1 MAKRTLLPRAGTSLS
16 LGSCRGMSSDQGS
29 ASWQDFGSS
38 ASSGPSPR
46 PSACPTCRTRCCR
59 PRCGSP
65 RTSGLRTPRAAGP
78 RVPRNPWS
86 CLRAAKSVRRGPPS
100 ASSHAV
106 CLRTRRGS
114 TSPSRTS
121 STSTLRPWRSRR
133 LPITPRPS
141 IDSPTSGRP
150 RIVRLWR
157 ARRTGMLPCSASPR
171 AAILRS
177 RSPAAR
183 SWSSTPGATASRP
196 AGSPPAR
203 RRAPPPPPTPAPTP
217 RRARQ
222 RPTPTT
228 RTTSG
233 GCQANGCATWATEAN
248 VRRSSL
254 SSWTQTAPLLTAWT
268 RRTRASSWA
277 PTMAA
282 WCS

>member
-1 MAKRTLLPRAGTSLS
+1 MAMRTLPPRAGTSSS
-16 LGSCRGMSSDQGS
+16 LGSCRGMSSDQGF

-46 PSACPTCRTRCCR
+46 PSAYPTCRTRCCR
-59 PRCGSP
+59 PRCRSP
-65 RTSGLRTPRAAGP
+65 RRKGLRAPRAAGP
-78 RVPRNPWS
+78 RVTRNPRS
-86 CLRAAKSVRRGPPS
+86 CLRAAKSVRHGRPS
-100 ASSHAV
+100 ASSRGA
-106 CLRTRRGS
+106 CLRTRRGI

-133 LPITPRPS
+133 LLTTPRPP

-183 SWSSTPGATASRP
+183 SWSSTPAGTESRH
-196 AGSPPAR
+196 AGSPLAR
-203 RRAPPPPPTPAPTP
+203 RRALTPPAPPPPTPRMARP
-217 RRARQ
+217 R
-222 RPTPTT
+222 PMPTT
-228 RTTSG
+228 RTTFG
-233 GCQANGCATWATEAN
+233 RCQANGCATWATEEN

-268 RRTRASSWA
+268 RRIRASSWA